1 MFGWDGRGGKQWL
14 RMTNRGE
21 EKDFTVEVVDIIK
34 GIRNNY
40 DVGSLRREQK

>member
-1 MFGWDGRGGKQWL
+1 
-14 RMTNRGE
+14 MTNGDERG
-21 EKDFTVEVVDIIK
+21 FTFEVVDIIK